1 MFTEYF
7 RYDKFLNFKLN
18 KFKKIISKINF
29 YHNFNFN
36 KRLRYNYLVLDYNNY
51 SLYNIKVLIFL
62 KDKEIYLLKDNQY
75 YYISNYNNNFYHILK
90 LVENLDVKRIEW
102 N

>member
-1 MFTEYF
+1 MFNIYF
-7 RYDKFLNFKLN
+7 RYDKIFNFKFN
-18 KFKKIISKINF
+18 KFKKVIKNIKF
-29 YHNFNFN
+29 YHSYNFGKKLKTNYIVLN
-36 KRLRYNYLVLDYNNY
+36 YYNYNSYDL
-51 SLYNIKVLIFL
+51 KVLIFL